1 LKNTYDVFIVDYI
14 VLTNKCYS
22 ARTRPDE
29 KGYLWFAEPGIIP
42 LTLENHM
49 NIKLLFGGAIAIIA
63 VNSAFAQQREF
74 IAPDA
79 GFKSVVTRAEMR
91 QDLRTGDRSAW
102 HQRDGQDTG
111 YTAGTESRKDVRAET
126 ARTARARHT
135 VNVQDLYFG
144 S

>member
-1 LKNTYDVFIVDYI
+1 M
-14 VLTNKCYS
+14 C
-22 ARTRPDE
+22 
-29 KGYLWFAEPGIIP
+29 FAEPGII
-42 LTLENHM
+42 LLDLENHM
-49 NIKLLFGGAIAIIA
+49 NIKLLIGGAAAIIA

-79 GFKSVVTRAEMR
+79 GFKSVTTRAETR
-91 QDLRTGDRSAW
+91 NDLRTGDRSSW
-102 HQRDGQDTG
+102 HQRDGQDTR

-135 VNVQDLYFG
+135 VNVKDLYFG